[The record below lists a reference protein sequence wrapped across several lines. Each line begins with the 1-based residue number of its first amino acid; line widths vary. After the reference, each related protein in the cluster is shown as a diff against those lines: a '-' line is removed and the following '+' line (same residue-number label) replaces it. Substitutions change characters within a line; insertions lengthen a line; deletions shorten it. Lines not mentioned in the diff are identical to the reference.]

1 LSGWNA
7 GKSESNQTRLAS
19 CAKSEKKE
27 ATMQATE
34 SGRRIRVGLI
44 GCGFYAQNH
53 LHAWRD
59 LADEGVDLVAVCDQD
74 LTKARTAG
82 ERFGAAW
89 FTDARTMFDAQPL
102 DLVDITTRMDSHQA
116 LAALAAERGLA
127 AVVQKPF
134 APTWE
139 ECVAIVETAKKRNS
153 WLAVHENFRFATSM
167 QRIKQVIESGTIG
180 EPSWARIPFRTGYDV
195 YKGQP
200 YFYNEER
207 LAILDVGIHVLDLA
221 RVFLGEVERVYCETQ
236 RRNPK
241 VRAEDTATMTLRHK
255 SGAVSIVECTYEAR
269 RIPDAFPETLLEI
282 EGPLGSIVVK
292 PGEKMIVTTQG
303 LFFEEHIGS
312 PLLSWTTRP
321 WHVSQ
326 EAVRNTNKHML
337 QSLRAG
343 RAADTSGEDNLK
355 TYALVEAA
363 YESANTHA
371 AVRPKIA

>member
-1 LSGWNA
+1 M
-7 GKSESNQTRLAS
+7 
-19 CAKSEKKE
+19 E
-27 ATMQATE
+27 APD
-34 SGRRIRVGLI
+34 SGRRIRVGLV

-59 LADEGVDLVAVCDQD
+59 LAGEGVDLVAVCDQD
-74 LTKARTAG
+74 PAKARAAG
-82 ERFGAAW
+82 EGFGAEW
-89 FTDARTMFDAQPL
+89 FTDARAMFDAQRL
-102 DLVDITTRMDSHQA
+102 DLVDITTRMDSHEA

-139 ECVAIVETAKKRNS
+139 ECVSIVRTAKKHKS

-167 QRIKQVIESGTIG
+167 QRVKRVIEAGTIG
-180 EPSWARIPFRTGYDV
+180 EPSWARLAFRTGYDV

-241 VRAEDTATMTLRHK
+241 VRAEDTATMTLRHI
-255 SGAVSIVECTYEAR
+255 SGAVSVVECTYEAR

-292 PGEKMIVTTQG
+292 PGEQMVVTTQG

-363 YESANTHA
+363 YDSAKTHA
-371 AVRPKIA
+371 GVRPKTAD

>member
-1 LSGWNA
+1 M
-7 GKSESNQTRLAS
+7 
-19 CAKSEKKE
+19 E
-27 ATMQATE
+27 ALD
-34 SGRRIRVGLI
+34 SRRRTRVGLV

-59 LADEGVDLVAVCDQD
+59 LAGEGADLVGVCDRD
-74 LTKARTAG
+74 PAKARAAG
-82 ERFGAAW
+82 EGFGTEW
-89 FTDARTMFDAQPL
+89 FTDARVMLDAQRL
-102 DLVDITTRMDSHQA
+102 DLVDITTRMDSHEA

-139 ECVAIVETAKKRNS
+139 ECVSIVRTAKKHKS

-167 QRIKQVIESGTIG
+167 QRVKRVIETGTIG
-180 EPSWARIPFRTGYDV
+180 EPSWARIAFRTGYDV

-241 VRAEDTATMTLRHK
+241 VRAEDTATMTLRHT
-255 SGAVSIVECTYEAR
+255 SGAVSVVECTYEAR

-292 PGEKMIVTTQG
+292 AGEQMVVTTQG

-326 EAVRNTNKHML
+326 EAVRNTNRHML

-363 YESANTHA
+363 YDSAKTHTG
-371 AVRPKIA
+371 VRPKTSE